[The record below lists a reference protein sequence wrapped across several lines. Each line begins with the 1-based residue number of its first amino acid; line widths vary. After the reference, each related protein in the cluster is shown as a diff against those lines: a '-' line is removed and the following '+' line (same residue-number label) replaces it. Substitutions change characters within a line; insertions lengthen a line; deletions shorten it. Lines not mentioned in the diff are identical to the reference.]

1 MSGRKHT
8 EQTRKKMSEANLG
21 RKHSDETRK
30 KISDTT
36 RGVKKSGETKMKIS
50 DSLKGVLKSEQTKG
64 KISVAMLGKPK
75 IEGSGRPSQQISV
88 IDNKTNQTTTYDSI
102 RAAARA
108 LNIHKG
114 VIDMYFSR
122 NQQKPYK
129 GRYTFALK
137 KI

>member
-36 RGVKKSGETKMKIS
+36 RGVKKSVETKMKIS

-108 LNIHKG
+108 LNMDCGIISSYLK
-114 VIDMYFSR
+114 R
-122 NQQKPYK
+122 NQQKPYNGQYIFK
-129 GRYTFALK
+129 QV
-137 KI
+137 

>member
-36 RGVKKSGETKMKIS
+36 RGVKKSVETKMKIS

-102 RAAARA
+102 SEAARV
-108 LNIHKG
+108 LNISKSG
-114 VIDMYFSR
+114 ISEYFSD

-129 GRYTFALK
+129 GQYTFNRK
-137 KI
+137 N